1 MSDSKEPTPSKA
13 GPDEGAPPNA
23 VADRKPPAHDEAA
36 PEKGPDQPDAPDLL
50 ASVQQERDELHDRL
64 LRTMADYQNYARRAE
79 QNIIHAREQSLMATA
94 KQLVT
99 VLDHFD
105 HAVQIDHETTST
117 EDLLRGVIMV
127 RDELLKTLQNLGI
140 ERLDVQVGTPFD
152 PIRHEAMM
160 RQPSDEVESNHIT
173 VQLQPGY
180 MLGDKTV
187 RPAKVSVAE

>member
-105 HAVQIDHETTST
+105 HAVRID
-117 EDLLRGVIMV
+117 
-127 RDELLKTLQNLGI
+127 
-140 ERLDVQVGTPFD
+140 VG
-152 PIRHEAMM
+152 E
-160 RQPSDEVESNHIT
+160 NK
-173 VQLQPGY
+173 L
-180 MLGDKTV
+180 
-187 RPAKVSVAE
+187 